1 MHFLSPNPPV
11 CQCQCP
17 FFLPFPRAENEI
29 SALFQE
35 KGRDFILRLG
45 GGRILLKAIKTAIEN
60 IHCVLMPFFITAHVG
75 VHPHN
80 FCILG
85 HALVGGLIGQSGYL
99 AYLMK
104 IFSSSNL
111 ISRHCPT
118 TSFSLCAKY
127 NSFGAECKMRVITR
141 C

>member
-1 MHFLSPNPPV
+1 MTIYSQLVSISPEIILILQNMLIYALFID
-11 CQCQCP
+11 CRESHLCTFCHQIHQCASASVLP
-17 FFLPFPRAENEI
+17 SLLPFPRAENEI

-85 HALVGGLIGQSGYL
+85 HAL
-99 AYLMK
+99 
-104 IFSSSNL
+104 
-111 ISRHCPT
+111 
-118 TSFSLCAKY
+118 
-127 NSFGAECKMRVITR
+127 GA
-141 C
+141 